1 MKKKNKRKENMNEIE
16 KLQNEIG
23 VLDEKLDYLVS
34 YNKISESGEKSWN
47 YKINGKRRRLSN
59 LIKKPQTK
67 GINDTN
73 NKTIR

>member
-1 MKKKNKRKENMNEIE
+1 MNEIE

-34 YNKISESGEKSWN
+34 YNKIGESGEKSWN

-59 LIKKPQTK
+59 LINKPQA
-67 GINDTN
+67 NER
-73 NKTIR
+73 NK

>member
-1 MKKKNKRKENMNEIE
+1 MNEIE

-34 YNKISESGEKSWN
+34 YNKIGESGEKSWN

-59 LIKKPQTK
+59 LIKKPQT
-67 GINDTN
+67 N
-73 NKTIR
+73 

>member
-1 MKKKNKRKENMNEIE
+1 MNEIE

-59 LIKKPQTK
+59 LINKPQA
-67 GINDTN
+67 NER
-73 NKTIR
+73 NKNEK